1 MRIGS
6 LFSGI
11 GGLDLACEQAFN
23 GETVWQV
30 EREPYCQRVL
40 ESRWPNA
47 KRHSD
52 VREVGA
58 HNLEPIDVLCGG
70 FPCQDLSQA
79 GRHAGLDG
87 EKSGL
92 YTELLRIAQE
102 LAPSYVV
109 MENVP
114 KLLHYRERLEGD
126 FARIGYGLLW
136 QQCEASD
143 VGAPHKRRRVFAL
156 AVQGMQ
162 GSKLLTPPLG
172 QQTDLFAPSWDGH
185 RLRVGLWPTA
195 LANNNRKTMFKQGG
209 EPLGCAVRWPT
220 PTVKGNHN
228 KASLSSKAGDGLST
242 AVKWP
247 TPCSRDYRSGTGCTA
262 KTQAKRRGSAQ
273 LPEVVG
279 GCLNPAWVELLMG
292 FPMGWTV
299 PGAEVSAHAWPM
311 GRGDEQAP
319 HEPPRLVAPRSVA
332 DRTARLKA
340 LGNAVVPQ
348 QGAGAL
354 ARMLSVHKRMSQGVD
369 D

>member
-11 GGLDLACEQAFN
+11 GGLDLACEQAFG

-58 HNLEPIDVLCGG
+58 HNLEPIDLLCGG

-87 EKSGL
+87 DKSGL
-92 YTELLRIAQE
+92 YLELLRVAQE
-102 LAPSYVV
+102 LTPAYVV

-114 KLLHYRERLEGD
+114 KLLHYQQRLEGD

-143 VGAPHKRRRVFAL
+143 AGAPHKRKRVFVL
-156 AVQGMQ
+156 AVRGMQ
-162 GSKLLTPPLG
+162 GSELLASPLG
-172 QQTDLFAPSWDGH
+172 QRDLFAPSWAPPSSGA
-185 RLRVGLWPTA
+185 VKWPA
-195 LANNNRKTMFKQGG
+195 
-209 EPLGCAVRWPT
+209 

-228 KASLSSKAGDGLST
+228 KAGLSSKAGDGLST

-262 KTQAKRRGSAQ
+262 KTQAKRRGSPQ

-292 FPMGWTV
+292 FPVGWTV
-299 PGAEVSAHAWPM
+299 PGVEVGEHAWPM
-311 GRGDEQAP
+311 GRGGEQAS
-319 HEPPRLVAPRSVA
+319 HEPPRLVAPRSVP
-332 DRTARLKA
+332 DRPARLKA

-354 ARMLSVHKRMSQGVD
+354 ARMLSVHKKMSQDVD

>member
-11 GGLDLACEQAFN
+11 GGLDLACERAFN

-40 ESRWPNA
+40 ESRWPSA
-47 KRHSD
+47 QRHSD

-58 HNLEPIDVLCGG
+58 HNLEPCEVLCAG

-92 YTELLRIAQE
+92 YAELLRIAQE
-102 LAPSYVV
+102 LAPAYVV

-114 KLLHYRERLEGD
+114 KLLHYQQRLEDD

-143 VGAPHKRRRVFAL
+143 AGAPHKRRRVFVL
-156 AVQGMQ
+156 AVRGTQ
-162 GSKLLTPPLG
+162 GSKLLASPLG
-172 QQTDLFAPSWDGH
+172 QQSDLFAPSWA
-185 RLRVGLWPTA
+185 P
-195 LANNNRKTMFKQGG
+195 
-209 EPLGCAVRWPT
+209 P
-220 PTVKGNHN
+220 
-228 KASLSSKAGDGLST
+228 SSG

-262 KTQAKRRGSAQ
+262 KTQAKRRGSPQ

-299 PGAEVSAHAWPM
+299 PGVEVGEHAWPL

-319 HEPPRLVAPRSVA
+319 HEPPRLVAPRSVP
-332 DRTARLKA
+332 DRPARLKA

-348 QGAGAL
+348 QGAAAL
-354 ARMLSVHKRMSQGVD
+354 NRMLSAAEATKAVD
-369 D
+369 TPTYT

>member
-11 GGLDLACEQAFN
+11 GGLDLACERAFN
-23 GETVWQV
+23 GETLWQV
-30 EREPYCQRVL
+30 ECEPYCQRVL

-58 HNLEPIDVLCGG
+58 HNLEPCEVLCAG

-92 YTELLRIAQE
+92 YAELLRIAQE
-102 LAPSYVV
+102 LAPNYVV

-114 KLLHYRERLEGD
+114 KLLHYQQRLEGD

-136 QQCEASD
+136 QRCEASD
-143 VGAPHKRRRVFAL
+143 VGAPHKRRRVFVL
-156 AVQGMQ
+156 AVRGMRE
-162 GSKLLTPPLG
+162 SKLLTPPLG

-185 RLRVGLWPTA
+185 RLRVDLWPTA
-195 LANNNRKTMFKQGG
+195 LAAGDRKTMFKQGG

-228 KASLSSKAGDGLST
+228 KAGLSSKAGDGLAT
-242 AVKWP
+242 A
-247 TPCSRDYRSGTGCTA
+247 A
-262 KTQAKRRGSAQ
+262 
-273 LPEVVG
+273 G

-292 FPMGWTV
+292 FPVGWTV
-299 PGAEVSAHAWPM
+299 PDATVGTHAWPM

-319 HEPPRLVAPRSVA
+319 HEPPRLVAPRSVP

-348 QGAGAL
+348 QGAAAL
-354 ARMLSVHKRMSQGVD
+354 NRMLSVAEVTKTVD
-369 D
+369 TPTYT

>member
-6 LFSGI
+6 LFSGV
-11 GGLDLACEQAFN
+11 GGLDLACEQAFS

-47 KRHSD
+47 KRHGD

-92 YTELLRIAQE
+92 YAELLRIAHE
-102 LAPSYVV
+102 LAPGYVV

-114 KLLHYRERLEGD
+114 KLLHYQQRLEGD

-136 QQCEASD
+136 QRCEASD
-143 VGAPHKRRRVFAL
+143 VGAPHKRRRVFVL
-156 AVQGMQ
+156 AVRGMQ
-162 GSKLLTPPLG
+162 GSKTLAPPLG
-172 QQTDLFAPSWDGH
+172 PQADLFAPSWDGH
-185 RLRVGLWPTA
+185 RPRADLWPTA
-195 LANNNRKTMFKQGG
+195 LADGDRKAMFKQGG
-209 EPLGCAVRWPT
+209 EPLGHAVR
-220 PTVKGNHN
+220 
-228 KASLSSKAGDGLST
+228 
-242 AVKWP
+242 WP

-262 KTQAKRRGSAQ
+262 KTQAKRRGSPQ
-273 LPEVVG
+273 PPEVVG

-292 FPMGWTV
+292 FPVGWTV
-299 PGAEVSAHAWPM
+299 PGATVGTHAWPM
-311 GRGDEQAP
+311 GRGDKQAP
-319 HEPPRLVAPRSVA
+319 HEPPRLVAPRSVP
-332 DRTARLKA
+332 DRPARLKA

-354 ARMLSVHKRMSQGVD
+354 ARMLAVHKKMSQDVD
-369 D
+369 S

>member
-11 GGLDLACEQAFN
+11 GGLDLACEQAFS

-30 EREPYCQRVL
+30 EQEPYCQRVL

-92 YTELLRIAQE
+92 CAELLRISRE
-102 LAPSYVV
+102 LTPRYVV

-114 KLLHYRERLEGD
+114 KLLHYQQRLRDD

-143 VGAPHKRRRVFAL
+143 AGAPHKRKRVFVL
-156 AVQGMQ
+156 AVRGMQ
-162 GSKLLTPPLG
+162 GSELLAPPLG
-172 QQTDLFAPSWDGH
+172 QQTDLFAPPWVPPSSG
-185 RLRVGLWPTA
+185 
-195 LANNNRKTMFKQGG
+195 
-209 EPLGCAVRWPT
+209 AVKWPT

-228 KASLSSKAGDGLST
+228 KTGLSSKSGDGLAT
-242 AVKWP
+242 A
-247 TPCSRDYRSGTGCTA
+247 
-262 KTQAKRRGSAQ
+262 
-273 LPEVVG
+273 VG

-292 FPMGWTV
+292 FPVGWTV
-299 PGAEVSAHAWPM
+299 PGVEVGEHAWPL
-311 GRGDEQAP
+311 GRGDEQAS
-319 HEPPRLVAPRSVA
+319 HEPPRLVAPRSVP
-332 DRTARLKA
+332 DRPARLKA

-348 QGAGAL
+348 QGAAAL
-354 ARMLSVHKRMSQGVD
+354 KRMLSVAEVTKTVD
-369 D
+369 APTYT

>member
-11 GGLDLACEQAFN
+11 GGLDLACERAFN

-40 ESRWPNA
+40 ESRWPSA

-92 YTELLRIAQE
+92 YAELLRIAQE
-102 LAPSYVV
+102 LAPNYVV

-114 KLLHYRERLEGD
+114 KLLHYQQRLEDD

-143 VGAPHKRRRVFAL
+143 VGAPHKRRRVFVL
-156 AVQGMQ
+156 AVRGMQ
-162 GSKLLTPPLG
+162 GSELLAPPLG
-172 QQTDLFAPSWDGH
+172 QQTDLFAPSWDEH
-185 RLRVGLWPTA
+185 RLRVALWPTA
-195 LANNNRKTMFKQGG
+195 LAAGDRKAMFKQGG
-209 EPLGCAVRWPT
+209 EPLGHAVRWPT

-228 KASLSSKAGDGLST
+228 KAGLSSKSGDGLAT
-242 AVKWP
+242 A
-247 TPCSRDYRSGTGCTA
+247 A
-262 KTQAKRRGSAQ
+262 
-273 LPEVVG
+273 G
-279 GCLNPAWVELLMG
+279 GCLNPSWVELLMG
-292 FPMGWTV
+292 FPVGWTV
-299 PGAEVSAHAWPM
+299 PGVEVGEHAWPL

-319 HEPPRLVAPRSVA
+319 HEPPRLVAPRSVP
-332 DRTARLKA
+332 DRPARLKA

-348 QGAGAL
+348 QGAAAL
-354 ARMLSVHKRMSQGVD
+354 NRMLSVAEVTKTVD
-369 D
+369 TPTYT